1 MKKEYTLFCISV
13 GCWRKNPDCL
23 SSCSVAIHLIFLKL
37 TFLQGVDQLMMVSC
51 VWFTILVSSGK
62 TSVILHG
69 MAIADREN
77 ILVLSVQDK
86 TCKHFWYK
94 ITRRISIMQVS
105 ERITEIY
112 KRWLNENNSD
122 LSNGHNQPH
131 QKSHSTSRRTIKR
144 EI

>member
-1 MKKEYTLFCISV
+1 MKKEYTSFCISV

-37 TFLQGVDQLMMVSC
+37 TFLQGVDQLMMGSC

-131 QKSHSTSRRTIKR
+131 QKSHSTSRRTINR
-144 EI
+144 DI